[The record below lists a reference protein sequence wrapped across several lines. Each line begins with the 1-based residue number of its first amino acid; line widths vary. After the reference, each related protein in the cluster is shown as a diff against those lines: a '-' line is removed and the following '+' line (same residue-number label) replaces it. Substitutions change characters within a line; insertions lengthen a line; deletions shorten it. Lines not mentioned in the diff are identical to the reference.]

1 MDFAGRLKIPADPL
15 IVGNSTGILEDFATR
30 DLFISYGSL
39 HKKSDGDMFLEEFHA
54 DFSPRVKPW

>member
-1 MDFAGRLKIPADPL
+1 
-15 IVGNSTGILEDFATR
+15 
-30 DLFISYGSL
+30 LFISYGSL